1 MCLRSYRHRA
11 LLMLGLLL
19 LSAAKLACAQDVH
32 QLYFNAY
39 YHEVADT
46 AKAVY
51 RRDYQIQGDQAQ
63 VQDFYYP
70 SGKPYSNPYTIAAAK
85 VAMFTPILNQGTLVL
100 WHENGRKKMQSE
112 FRKGRPDGTWRT
124 WHTNGQLAT
133 SITYREG
140 EAVGVGTRW
149 YINGQQ
155 ESQLPFRNG
164 LANGRWQQWYPDGS
178 LKAEMEMVD
187 DKPTLVRRWDEQGRL
202 TAELSINANGRQSG
216 VVLLLHANGAKAV
229 EIIYRDGEMVDATMW
244 DEAGN
249 KLAE

>member
-1 MCLRSYRHRA
+1 MRLMPYHYRA
-11 LLMLGLLL
+11 LALLL
-19 LSAAKLACAQDVH
+19 LWLLGAPVQAADLQP
-32 QLYFNAY
+32 LYFNAQG
-39 YHEVADT
+39 EVVSA
-46 AKAVY
+46 AQALY
-51 RRDYQIQGDQAQ
+51 RRDYQTQGTQAQ

-70 SGKPYSNPYTIAAAK
+70 SGKPYSNRYTIAAAK
-85 VAMFTPILNQGTLVL
+85 VAVFTPILHQGTLVL
-100 WHENGRKKMQSE
+100 WHENGHKKMQGA
-112 FRKGRPDGTWRT
+112 FRQGRPDGTWLT
-124 WHTNGQLAT
+124 WYTNGQLAA

-216 VVLLLHANGAKAV
+216 VVLLWHANGAKAV